1 MYKYCQLWK
10 VFKRFLHDGTCHNFM
25 HAMIRDGQIH
35 NRSCQQ
41 SSPSRTR
48 PFLKGVHKL
57 FQTRKYG
64 CPRGIFSHPLG
75 KGAIWNDNFLK
86 FMHAIIRDG
95 QMHRCTTDHVSKV
108 PLLAQN
114 LFERASINHVEF
126 ANMAAPG
133 GILSHPL
140 EWQILE
146 LTIIWNENIVSKV
159 PLAYS

>member
-1 MYKYCQLWK
+1 MAASGGIFSHPLGKGAIW
-10 VFKRFLHDGTCHNFM
+10 NS
-25 HAMIRDGQIH
+25 
-35 NRSCQQ
+35 RSCQQ

-95 QMHRCTTDHVSKV
+95 QMHNRSCQQSSPPRTKSFWKGIHKLCWICKYGCPWRHTFSPFGMTNIRTD
-108 PLLAQN
+108 N
-114 LFERASINHVEF
+114 Y
-126 ANMAAPG
+126 
-133 GILSHPL
+133 L
-140 EWQILE
+140 EWKYCQQSSPCLFLGIPNYFLPRE
-146 LTIIWNENIVSKV
+146 EKDRNL
-159 PLAYS
+159 

>member
-1 MYKYCQLWK
+1 MAASGGIFSHPLGKGAIW
-10 VFKRFLHDGTCHNFM
+10 NS
-25 HAMIRDGQIH
+25 
-35 NRSCQQ
+35 RSCQQ

-48 PFLKGVHKL
+48 PFFKGVHKL